1 MAANRC
7 TNANHGRRQEQ
18 GPPELHGRADGTS
31 APGPGGPPAPGPGK
45 HPPAYGQALQAVN
58 QVAELAPDH
67 GGDLGAQFASFASR
81 PMPRW
86 ARSTRP
92 WRKGRPELVGDA
104 EEHLKS
110 ATHAWLGS
118 LDEQQFQAL
127 AAGAGFEHPSLV
139 GLNTKPGHPSA
150 LAHWLDPAYP
160 STSTPKAK
168 IQAKATERYDKLL
181 AGEPVA
187 GMSLADMVAAEQA
200 LDKHKPGGA
209 GWVATP
215 EQLHQLQAHLD
226 DIAAKASK
234 AQPAAERAVCWLKL
248 SRPRTCSATLSA
260 PGRAADELAA
270 RKAAAKK
277 TATGLGHGSMSELF
291 RQPTGALEVSGA
303 RLVNSSEAMALLRHS
318 TPAEVLGPIQ
328 AKLAQRQ
335 ADFEQLK
342 ASGQALAPHLPPPAG
357 PASSPLGSTPLRG
370 RGWPQPG
377 PGVHEGRGQ
386 WSKRT
391 RPPRGGGPAPSGAA
405 ASTRSWA

>member
-1 MAANRC
+1 MGAGKKKKHQSFMVAP
-7 TNANHGRRQEQ
+7 TAH
-18 GPPELHGRADGTS
+18 H

-67 GGDLGAQFASFASR
+67 GGDLGAQFATLCQQTNAALGSVDQAVAEGA
-81 PMPRW
+81 P
-86 ARSTRP
+86 
-92 WRKGRPELVGDA
+92 PELIGVA

-118 LDEQQFQAL
+118 LDEQQLQAL
-127 AAGAGFEHPSLV
+127 AAGAGFEHPGLV

-160 STSTPKAK
+160 STSTPKAA

-234 AQPAAERAVCWLKL
+234 AQPAAERAGLLAEAISTENLFSDASCPAV
-248 SRPRTCSATLSA
+248 P
-260 PGRAADELAA
+260 PDELAA

-277 TATGLGHGSMSELF
+277 TATGLSHGSMWELVNE
-291 RQPTGALEVSGA
+291 PTGRS
-303 RLVNSSEAMALLRHS
+303 RS
-318 TPAEVLGPIQ
+318 
-328 AKLAQRQ
+328 
-335 ADFEQLK
+335 
-342 ASGQALAPHLPPPAG
+342 
-357 PASSPLGSTPLRG
+357 
-370 RGWPQPG
+370 PG
-377 PGVHEGRGQ
+377 PG
-386 WSKRT
+386 WSTVPKPLPFSATRHQPRCSGLSRPSSLSARRT
-391 RPPRGGGPAPSGAA
+391 S
-405 ASTRSWA
+405 SS